1 MLTSCAHRLLHAT
14 SKRIESLEQTE
25 KDLQDKKKEREVEL
39 EKVKKDLENCRVDG
53 IKQVAKARE
62 EFAKSMDEMT
72 KRYGTTEGQKNVE
85 HEAMKIELKQLR
97 EQNKGRLQLEIE
109 LKLLQEQIVSDTK
122 TKNVSVQEL
131 KQEIN
136 TLQDQCDNGNKMKDQ
151 LERSLKEEAS
161 ESESLRQMKQQLESK
176 LQESVSE
183 SESLCTTAK
192 SLEVQVEDMKQD
204 HLAQVETF
212 RREKKELQDQIARN
226 EKSSGVSVQELKQEL
241 ETVRG
246 LSHVNDTIKHKL
258 ETTLQEKQKIE
269 TTLQEESDS
278 LRHSV
283 ESLEAQIN
291 TMKKDYSLQVD
302 TLTLER
308 NELCDK
314 IISHEKASNKSIQ
327 DLEQEIESFR
337 QLSSASDKT
346 KGELE
351 SSLNKAT
358 SESESLRQTVKYLT
372 SQVDNL
378 KQEVGEAEEM
388 KKKLKECEEKLEL
401 SLQRQSS
408 LLEDNTKRILSSYS
422 TKQLE
427 SSNNSDYDE
436 VVQKLDK
443 KVKSERV
450 LRGELAQK
458 KQMIGILES
467 NEKHMEEHIASLEE
481 QINKL
486 VEDYEARLLEE

>member
-1 MLTSCAHRLLHAT
+1 M
-14 SKRIESLEQTE
+14 
-25 KDLQDKKKEREVEL
+25 KKE
-39 EKVKKDLENCRVDG
+39 LENCRVDG

-122 TKNVSVQEL
+122 TNNVSVQEL

-161 ESESLRQMKQQLESK
+161 DSESLRQMKQQLESK
-176 LQESVSE
+176 LQETVSE
-183 SESLCTTAK
+183 SESLCTTVK

-212 RREKKELQDQIARN
+212 RREKKELKDQISRN

-291 TMKKDYSLQVD
+291 TMKKDYSLQVE

-327 DLEQEIESFR
+327 DLEQELESVR
-337 QLSSASDKT
+337 QLSSASDET
-346 KGELE
+346 KGKLE
-351 SSLNKAT
+351 ASLNKAT
-358 SESESLRQTVKYLT
+358 SESESLRQTVKCLT

-378 KQEVGEAEEM
+378 KQEVGAEEM

-401 SLQRQSS
+401 SLHRQSS

-436 VVQKLDK
+436 VVQTLNK